1 MSVRVPAH
9 VGDCRRGRCN
19 GTQAVFK
26 GIRMFVR
33 VFGAMGAAWV
43 NVQVPAHVGDY
54 RRGRCSGIQAVFKG
68 IRMSVRVFSA
78 RGTTRVRSVLLEIC
92 VLRCHSS
99 VLLVRY

>member
-19 GTQAVFK
+19 GIQAVFK

-33 VFGAMGAAWV
+33 VFGAMGAALV
-43 NVQVPAHVGDY
+43 NVRGPARVGDC
-54 RRGRCSGIQAVFKG
+54 RRGRCTGIQAVFRV

-78 RGTTRVRSVLLEIC
+78 RGTTRVRSVLLKVC